1 MTKEEFLFDLYQITD
16 YPENWLDKPNVVFN
30 NQFPREM
37 METPEGLTK
46 LEEMIKFLKKETF

>member
-30 NQFPREM
+30 NQFPRGM
-37 METPEGLTK
+37 METPEGLAK

>member
-1 MTKEEFLFDLYQITD
+1 MTKEEFLFDLYQIAD
-16 YPENWLDKPNVVFN
+16 YPENWLDKPNAVFN

-37 METPEGLTK
+37 METPEGLAK

>member
-30 NQFPREM
+30 NQFPLEM
-37 METPEGLTK
+37 METPEGLAK

>member
-1 MTKEEFLFDLYQITD
+1 MTKEEFLFYLYQMAD
-16 YPENWLDKPNVVFN
+16 YPENWLYKPNVVFN

-37 METPEGLTK
+37 METPEGLAK

>member
-1 MTKEEFLFDLYQITD
+1 MTKEEFLFELYQISD

-30 NQFPREM
+30 NEYPRDMINTE
-37 METPEGLTK
+37 EGLVK

>member
-30 NQFPREM
+30 NQIPREM
-37 METPEGLTK
+37 METPDGLAK

>member
-30 NQFPREM
+30 NQIPREM
-37 METPEGLTK
+37 METPDGFAK
-46 LEEMIKFLKKETF
+46 LEEMIEFLKKETF

>member
-37 METPEGLTK
+37 METPEGLAK
-46 LEEMIKFLKKETF
+46 LKEMIKFLKKETF

>member
-1 MTKEEFLFDLYQITD
+1 MTKEEFLFQLYEIAD

-30 NQFPREM
+30 NQFPRDM
-37 METPEGLTK
+37 MNTEEGLAK

>member
-37 METPEGLTK
+37 METSEGLAK